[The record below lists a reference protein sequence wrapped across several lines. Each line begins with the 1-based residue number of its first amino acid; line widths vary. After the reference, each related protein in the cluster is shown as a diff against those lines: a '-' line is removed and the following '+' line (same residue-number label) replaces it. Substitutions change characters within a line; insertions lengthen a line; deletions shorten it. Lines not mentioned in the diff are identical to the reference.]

1 MTVALIIPAYD
12 AAPTISRLLED
23 AGMFFGAGHILVVDD
38 GSTDDTAAI
47 ARQSGA
53 VVLGH
58 VVNRGKGAAL
68 RTGFRWALDNGY
80 DAVLTMDADGQH
92 ACHEIPLFLEAAES
106 FDSDIILGSRMAD
119 PSGMP
124 WHRHF
129 SNRLTS
135 RILSWRTG
143 QKIHDSQSGFRLIKT
158 KVLADIALETNRFQ
172 AESELLIKTGLCG
185 YRIGSVPI
193 TSIYTGHHSAIRPFT
208 DTCRFV
214 VLIGRSLGW

>member
-68 RTGFRWALDNGY
+68 RTGFRWALDNG
-80 DAVLTMDADGQH
+80 
-92 ACHEIPLFLEAAES
+92 
-106 FDSDIILGSRMAD
+106 
-119 PSGMP
+119 
-124 WHRHF
+124 
-129 SNRLTS
+129 
-135 RILSWRTG
+135 
-143 QKIHDSQSGFRLIKT
+143 
-158 KVLADIALETNRFQ
+158 
-172 AESELLIKTGLCG
+172 
-185 YRIGSVPI
+185 
-193 TSIYTGHHSAIRPFT
+193 
-208 DTCRFV
+208 
-214 VLIGRSLGW
+214 